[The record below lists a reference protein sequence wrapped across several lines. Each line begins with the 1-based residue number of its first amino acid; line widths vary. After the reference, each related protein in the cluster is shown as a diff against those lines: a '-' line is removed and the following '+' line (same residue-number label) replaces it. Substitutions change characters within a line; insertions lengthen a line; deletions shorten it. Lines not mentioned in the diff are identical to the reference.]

1 MVYFP
6 GSMNSCRVTG
16 LTCDLLKGVGE
27 VGGVDN

>member
-6 GSMNSCRVTG
+6 RSMNSCRVTG
-16 LTCDLLKGVGE
+16 STCDLSRGVGE